1 MRNPAPLRDP
11 ALQSFLDEV
20 VVPILVERFLRER
33 AVATLG
39 CGEEDRTVS
48 SIDDSE
54 TLAAGSP
61 PG

>member
-33 AVATLG
+33 EVATLG

-48 SIDDSE
+48 SIENSE

>member
-1 MRNPAPLRDP
+1 MRNPAPLPDP
-11 ALQSFLDEV
+11 ALQTFLDEV
-20 VVPILVERFLRER
+20 VVPFLVERFLREH

-39 CGEEDRTVS
+39 CGEYDRTVS

-54 TLAAGSP
+54 TLAVGSP